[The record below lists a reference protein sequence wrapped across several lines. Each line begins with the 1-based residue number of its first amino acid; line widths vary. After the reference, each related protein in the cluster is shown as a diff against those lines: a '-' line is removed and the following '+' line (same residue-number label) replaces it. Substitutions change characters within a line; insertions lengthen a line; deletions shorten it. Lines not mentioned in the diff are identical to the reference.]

1 MPQKDRQTRQR
12 SSSAGKR
19 KNPMF
24 LKPRVVL
31 FVQNGEM
38 HFILEEIIVFNSVL
52 IRKTVDAVTAEATK
66 TSQVNINK
74 QQ

>member
-1 MPQKDRQTRQR
+1 
-12 SSSAGKR
+12 
-19 KNPMF
+19 MF